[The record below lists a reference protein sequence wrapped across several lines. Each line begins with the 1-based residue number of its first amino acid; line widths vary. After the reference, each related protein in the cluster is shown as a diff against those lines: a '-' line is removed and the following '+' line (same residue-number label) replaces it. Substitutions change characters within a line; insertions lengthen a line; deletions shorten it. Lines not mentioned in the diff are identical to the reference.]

1 MLQTESACIKEG
13 IRPLDDLE
21 TMAGMALSAME
32 WAKLKDEPHDEK
44 LRHFF
49 ALWTRKEAVLKV
61 TGNGLTHSM
70 KTVEFIN
77 FKSTL
82 ETSEILL
89 PDGRSYKVSPLPLD
103 EGYTGAIATAD
114 RA

>member
-1 MLQTESACIKEG
+1 MEVGVDIEG

-21 TMAGMALSAME
+21 TMAGMILSPAE
-32 WAKLKDEPHDEK
+32 WANLKDEPAEERLK
-44 LRHFF
+44 HFF
-49 ALWTRKEAVLKV
+49 ALWTCKEAALKV

-70 KTVEFIN
+70 KTVEFVD

-82 ETSEILL
+82 ETNEILL
-89 PDGRSYKVSPLPLD
+89 LDGRSCKVSPLPLD
-103 EGYTGAIATAD
+103 EGYLGAVATAK